1 MALIGVVLPAH
12 GTEDRPAFAEAD
24 PQIEV
29 DERDQCAETAPDP
42 LTSSSACAPVLASRS
57 TASVCAIAQPSLAV
71 GIVAVGD
78 AKLEEVRFRNGER
91 LVDALHDLDHLVV
104 EMAVARLDQ
113 LGHATLI
120 GVLAVRTA
128 GIYTIMITLAVGTA
142 LFHLAQQNYW
152 LFNEHSGFRDVAPP
166 SVFGVDRRNALPFY
180 YLCLGVAALACYG
193 VR

>member
-24 PQIEV
+24 PRIEV

-57 TASVCAIAQPSLAV
+57 TASVCVIAQPSLAV

-113 LGHATLI
+113 LGQTTLI

-128 GIYTIMITLAVGTA
+128 GIYT
-142 LFHLAQQNYW
+142 
-152 LFNEHSGFRDVAPP
+152 S
-166 SVFGVDRRNALPFY
+166 
-180 YLCLGVAALACYG
+180 
-193 VR
+193 